1 MRGLWRM
8 AARSPTV
15 IYSADLRHSYKQ
27 INYSLSDSHQIV

>member
-15 IYSADLRHSYKQ
+15 IYTADLWHSYKQ
-27 INYSLSDSHQIV
+27 KII

>member
-27 INYSLSDSHQIV
+27 IN